1 MIGVALLL
9 LLGAATTHQDGDSTS
24 DRSWGG
30 VSEAGKNVY
39 VSARQAKT
47 PPKPANSR
55 GGVPTHDCGLVSDPS
70 NGEQPSGSPGGA
82 SGSWYQWRCKD
93 SADQQNLTP
102 LPKNDLETWVQ
113 KPAMSPRDVAQE
125 AAKEIHLRAPAMNT
139 SPRDDVPQWVN
150 FPMFLW
156 TDARDWRPLS
166 ATAKV
171 PGIQASA
178 TATPESLTWDMGDG
192 SVVTCT
198 GPGTP
203 FTDSTPAASVSP
215 DCGYLYRRAS
225 DAEPGGEFTV
235 RVTEAW
241 RVTWVGGGQS
251 GSLPDLTTT
260 SSIAVRVAESQALVT
275 SVR

>member
-1 MIGVALLL
+1 MS
-9 LLGAATTHQDGDSTS
+9 GAALIFATVVMGLRFEDGSQDSGWD
-24 DRSWGG
+24 GA
-30 VSEAGKNVY
+30 SESGQTVY
-39 VSARQAKT
+39 VSAHQAAT
-47 PPKPANSR
+47 SPKAASSR
-55 GGVPTHDCGLVSDPS
+55 GGVPVHDCALVPDPS
-70 NGEQPSGSPGGA
+70 SGVQRSGGSSGA
-82 SGSWYQWRCKD
+82 AGSWYQWRCKD
-93 SADQQNLTP
+93 TADQQNLTP
-102 LPKNDLETWVQ
+102 IPKNDLETWVPR
-113 KPAMSPRDVAQE
+113 PAMSPRDVAQE
-125 AAKEIHLRAPAMNT
+125 ALKEIHLSAPAMNT
-139 SPRDDVPQWVN
+139 SPRDGAPQWVN
-150 FPMFLW
+150 FPVFLW
-156 TDARDWRPLS
+156 TDARDWHPLS

-171 PGIQASA
+171 PGIQVLA

-251 GSLPDLTTT
+251 GTLPDLTTT